1 MQIET
6 TRFGSLEIPDDAVL
20 QFPTGI
26 YGFEDAREFCLIPHD
41 EAGRFHWL
49 QSLTDPR
56 LAMVVTDPFL
66 FFPDYEA
73 EVPTAAAEA
82 LRAETAS
89 DVRLL
94 VTITVGS
101 QPDEVCANL
110 LGPFAV
116 NQTSRLGMQLVQ
128 DSNRYNARHPLGDLN
143 RAEQAA

>member
-6 TRFGSLEIPDDAVL
+6 TRFGFLEIPDDAVL
-20 QFPTGI
+20 RFPAGI

-49 QSLTDPR
+49 QCLSNPS

-73 EVPTAAAEA
+73 EVPTPAAET
-82 LRAETAS
+82 LHAESAS

-94 VTITVGS
+94 VTITVGAK
-101 QPDEVCANL
+101 PNEVCANL
-110 LGPFAV
+110 LGPIAV
-116 NQTSRLGMQLVQ
+116 NDRTNLGMQLVQ
-128 DSNRYNARHPLGDLN
+128 DGTRYSVRHLLTNLAGSQ
-143 RAEQAA
+143 QAA